1 MRMSPWRWMAVG
13 VALAAASA
21 VALSAPLGHAGF
33 LAGVALVGY
42 GVGVGWGD
50 LS

>member
-1 MRMSPWRWMAVG
+1 MRGSPWRWMAAG

-21 VALSAPLGHAGF
+21 VALPAPLAHAGF

-42 GVGVGWGD
+42 GVGVGWDD
-50 LS
+50 LL